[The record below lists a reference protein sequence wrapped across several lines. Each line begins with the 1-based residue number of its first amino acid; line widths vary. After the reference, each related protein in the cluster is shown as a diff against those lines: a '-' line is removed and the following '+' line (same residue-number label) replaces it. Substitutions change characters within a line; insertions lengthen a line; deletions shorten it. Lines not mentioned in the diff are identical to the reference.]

1 MISARV
7 RGLMLLVL
15 VFAVGGAAGFR
26 LGRAPWQTGSSTNP
40 MEPHAFVQ
48 RLDKELGLDAAQRDS
63 IVAILTRR
71 QQAIDSAWRAL
82 RPSVYATID
91 STRQE
96 IVNVLRPNQRPRYM
110 ELFRAAH
117 GGMAPK

>member
-1 MISARV
+1 MISARA
-7 RGLMLLVL
+7 RGLILLAL

-26 LGRAPWQTGSSTNP
+26 LGRVPRPAASSPNP
-40 MEPHAFVQ
+40 MEPHVFVQ
-48 RLDKELGLDAAQRDS
+48 RLDQELHLDAAQRDS

-96 IVNVLRPNQRPRYM
+96 IVSVLRPDQRPRYM

-117 GGMAPK
+117 GAMAPK